1 MTVNVVE
8 ELKKLEQNTDK
19 KDILMECEDV
29 VDGGSTKAN
38 HIKPKRRK
46 ESERKMKAEKNNASV
61 KNHFVEF
68 SYASKDGFE
77 RFEAVKEAKE
87 IIRNAVRRTGGDMP
101 KELLNAYEGL
111 ADVMDHIKAIELDV
125 IRRGR

>member
-8 ELKKLEQNTDK
+8 ELKKLEQNADK

-29 VDGGSTKAN
+29 TTSP
-38 HIKPKRRK
+38 IKPNHTKSKRRK
-46 ESERKMKAEKNNASV
+46 ESDGKMKSEKNNASV

-87 IIRNAVRRTGGDMP
+87 IIRSAVRRTGGDMP
-101 KELLNAYEGL
+101 KELFNAYEGL
-111 ADVMDHIKAIELDV
+111 ADVMDHIKTIELDV